1 MVTIVGCGRR
11 IARRRSRV
19 LVLARNPNPLPRC
32 RRAHRHVR
40 RPASSIFPIHD
51 IGELARR
58 LMLRS
63 LPAAVMGRSAGRVD
77 ETLDVARTALL
88 HRSPRLGGASSIAWR
103 ALSLTL
109 MLRPFLFDLVDE
121 RHQHEKDDQHRC
133 NDAYTEQIVIH
144 LVPYP
149 IHAGQQPGKDRND
162 EDDELQRS
170 RRIITGLRQTKDEK
184 DLEGV

>member
-1 MVTIVGCGRR
+1 MPLPPDRTRYCSPSCGRT
-11 IARRRSRV
+11 AHSRQKALAGV

-40 RPASSIFPIHD
+40 RPASSIFPLHD

-88 HRSPRLGGASSIAWR
+88 LALRLRLQAMPG
-103 ALSLTL
+103 
-109 MLRPFLFDLVDE
+109 
-121 RHQHEKDDQHRC
+121 
-133 NDAYTEQIVIH
+133 
-144 LVPYP
+144 YP
-149 IHAGQQPGKDRND
+149 AGS
-162 EDDELQRS
+162 E
-170 RRIITGLRQTKDEK
+170 
-184 DLEGV
+184 